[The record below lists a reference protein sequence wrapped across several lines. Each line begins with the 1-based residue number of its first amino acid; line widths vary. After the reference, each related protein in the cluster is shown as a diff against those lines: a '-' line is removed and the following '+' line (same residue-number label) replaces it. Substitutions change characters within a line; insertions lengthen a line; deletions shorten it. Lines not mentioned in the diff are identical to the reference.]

1 MCITIA
7 RCRSHVPTRQTARA
21 TSTWNGCI
29 GLPGVHHRDPLLGV
43 WRSRQP
49 PLVRMVCQRAAAW
62 PPPPPGR
69 ARLRILRQTFLPSVG
84 TTSFSRGVRKGN
96 AQSKRRETLQD
107 RRWGKFG
114 ILSARQPRPQFVFLA
129 SALARS
135 SSCSQVKVVPVP
147 ASGAA
152 RTGLPSACSSKIL
165 AASIRSAYFGA
176 RCMIVASVS
185 TMSAARSL
193 SRLAPRKM
201 ASASSTMA
209 RSASALFDRLIY
221 LLMLTGA
228 FSGFRFAAFCCARHR
243 ARFSAPRYP

>member
-96 AQSKRRETLQD
+96 AQSKRRETRKAQ
-107 RRWGKFG
+107 RNPAGPQMGK
-114 ILSARQPRPQFVFLA
+114 IRHLVRA
-129 SALARS
+129 ST
-135 SSCSQVKVVPVP
+135 PP
-147 ASGAA
+147 
-152 RTGLPSACSSKIL
+152 
-165 AASIRSAYFGA
+165 SIRLSGLGLGTLEQLLPGQGRAGA
-176 RCMIVASVS
+176 GIGCR
-185 TMSAARSL
+185 
-193 SRLAPRKM
+193 P
-201 ASASSTMA
+201 
-209 RSASALFDRLIY
+209 Y
-221 LLMLTGA
+221 
-228 FSGFRFAAFCCARHR
+228 GFAQRVF
-243 ARFSAPRYP
+243 